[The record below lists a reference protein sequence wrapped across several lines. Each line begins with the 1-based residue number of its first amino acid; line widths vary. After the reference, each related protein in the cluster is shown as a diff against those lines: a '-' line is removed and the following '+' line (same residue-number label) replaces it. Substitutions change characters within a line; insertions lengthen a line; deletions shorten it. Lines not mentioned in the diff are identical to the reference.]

1 MAHKLYYDNVATRS
15 ATLTDGKILETGPPE
30 NLQYSFSSSDTL
42 TNEERAIDRNFTN
55 AITSFDTGTD
65 GGTGNSDND
74 ALQFNLGSAKD
85 VDFMALYFSTAETD
99 SIRIHADDSAT
110 GNTTTKHVF
119 TSDFAVGWNI
129 CSFAAASYQYWLL
142 EVTSNTLD
150 NLTEVFL
157 GLSLDLPIDGNS
169 ITISKPFN
177 SFVASSYNNMEFS
190 NKIDNEARIWDI
202 NIPIISSADKT
213 KLEDLQSDYSNLFTF
228 VYYDESEYHN
238 VRLAKPLRFN
248 QVAINTFSTTL
259 SLREEL

>member
-15 ATLTDGKILETGPPE
+15 ATLTDGKILNNTESDS
-30 NLQYSFSSSDTL
+30 YAFSSSATL
-42 TNEERAIDRNFTN
+42 TNEARAIDRNFTN
-55 AITSFDTGTD
+55 AITSFETATEVGTD
-65 GGTGNSDND
+65 FPNND
-74 ALQFNLGSAKD
+74 TLQFNLGSAKS
-85 VDFMALYFSTAETD
+85 VDFMALYFTSAEAD
-99 SIRIHADDSAT
+99 NIRIHADNSAT
-110 GNTTTKHVF
+110 GNTNF
-119 TSDFAVGWNI
+119 TNAFTNTFSAGWNI
-129 CSFAAASYQYWLL
+129 CSFTEASYQYWLL

-177 SFVASSYNNMEFS
+177 SFMASSYDNMEFS
-190 NKIDNEARIWDI
+190 NKIDNEARIWNI
-202 NIPIISSADKT
+202 NLPIVSSADKT
-213 KLEDLQSDYSNLFTF
+213 KLEALQSDYSNLFTF

-248 QVAINTFSTTL
+248 QVAINTFSITL